1 MARRHRI
8 LSFTIM
14 VRPQWPIF
22 PGREVKCLKGS
33 CVGVMGSAGWLS
45 VLSIM
50 VTSRSFEPR
59 SQLSRVN
66 KFTSFGIRTSRVKLT
81 SCMTLAIYFTSPRFG
96 LFVCN
101 YGANAYLVGLWGC
114 HKWCN
119 ACKDPIIIT
128 GTCKRSP
135 NGSNVDDEVR
145 DAPLWCIINQ

>member
-22 PGREVKCLKGS
+22 PGREVKYLKGS

-66 KFTSFGIRTSRVKLT
+66 KFTSSGFEVRPHLTLT

-101 YGANAYLVGLWGC
+101 YGANAYLVGL
-114 HKWCN
+114 
-119 ACKDPIIIT
+119 
-128 GTCKRSP
+128 
-135 NGSNVDDEVR
+135 
-145 DAPLWCIINQ
+145 